1 MNRYLLAL
9 TPVIVAS
16 FLFAGSVHAEI
27 YKTVDADGNVVF
39 TDVPPKDQT
48 KAVVL
53 EIQNT
58 YTPEASAAP
67 QQNSERPG
75 DARDEEPEEEPAA
88 VLYDHIAIVAPQH
101 DAPVRENTGNVTV
114 VVTSNPALDSS
125 RGHSMQILVDGQIA
139 ASGQS
144 NSVAL
149 TNLDRGTHQLTAQIV
164 DGNGQVVVSSSPIT
178 FHMMR
183 YSALK
188 PRPYSG

>member
-16 FLFAGSVHAEI
+16 FLFAGSMHAEI

-39 TDVPPKDQT
+39 TDVPPKDQS
-48 KAVVL
+48 KAIVL
-53 EIQNT
+53 ETQNT

-67 QQNSERPG
+67 KQSPERP
-75 DARDEEPEEEPAA
+75 AEEEPAP

-125 RGHSMQILVDGQIA
+125 RGHTMQILVDGQIA
-139 ASGQS
+139 SSGQS

-164 DGNGQVVVSSSPIT
+164 DGNGQIVVSSSPIT
-178 FHMMR
+178 FHMLR

-188 PRPYSG
+188 PRQNPG